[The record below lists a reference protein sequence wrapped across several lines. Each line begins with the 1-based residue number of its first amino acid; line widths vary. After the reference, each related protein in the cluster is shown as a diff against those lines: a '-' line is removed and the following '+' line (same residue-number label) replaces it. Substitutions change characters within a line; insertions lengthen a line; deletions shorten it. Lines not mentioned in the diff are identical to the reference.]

1 MATGKRKLISQ
12 TMVELDLGGTT
23 TFAAGVIETG
33 DNDDDLLV
41 GGNRSND
48 WLYGGAGD
56 DGITGNGGNDT
67 LIGGEGADI
76 LNGGSGSD
84 TIVYSESDEA
94 VTIDLHWHTG
104 SGGEA
109 EGDTIWEVENIVGSA
124 HHDWLMGDALGNYI
138 QGGDGYDIVYG
149 RDGDDYLDGSA
160 GEDNLQGDG
169 GNDTIWGGEDDDTL
183 RGAIGDDLLYGGAGD
198 DAIYG
203 GDGADLIIGGAGF
216 DEMNG
221 GAGADT
227 FVFHGDA
234 LDGLDIISDFNPA
247 EDILRL
253 TGVSGPDDWQ
263 DALVHTNQDGFVVIT
278 FPGSSVTLQGTELG
292 QIGTLAE
299 LDALIN
305 IEYAS

>member
-1 MATGKRKLISQ
+1 MATGTRKLLKQ
-12 TMVELDLGGTT
+12 AMFDLDLGGTT
-23 TFAAGVIETG
+23 TFAAGVIELG
-33 DNDDDLLV
+33 DPDDDLLV
-41 GGNRSND
+41 GSNYAND

-67 LIGGEGADI
+67 LIGGDGADI

-84 TIVYSESDEA
+84 TIVYAGSDAA

-124 HHDWLMGDALGNYI
+124 HHDWLMGDALANYI
-138 QGGDGYDIVYG
+138 QGGAGYDTVYG
-149 RDGDDYLDGSA
+149 RGGDDYLDGGA
-160 GEDNLQGDG
+160 GEDNLQGDA
-169 GNDTIWGGEDDDTL
+169 GNDTLWGGDGDDTL
-183 RGAIGDDLLYGGAGD
+183 RGVSGDDTLYGGAGD
-198 DAIYG
+198 DTIYG
-203 GDGADLIIGGAGF
+203 NDGADLIIGGAGF
-216 DEMNG
+216 DEMSG

-234 LDGLDIISDFNPA
+234 LDGLDIITDFNPA

-263 DALVHTNQDGFVVIT
+263 NALVHTNQDGFVVIT
-278 FPGSSVTLQGTELG
+278 FPGSNVTLANTDLG
-292 QIGTLAE
+292 QVGLLSE

-305 IEYAS
+305 IEYAP

>member
-1 MATGKRKLISQ
+1 
-12 TMVELDLGGTT
+12 
-23 TFAAGVIETG
+23 
-33 DNDDDLLV
+33 
-41 GGNRSND
+41 
-48 WLYGGAGD
+48 
-56 DGITGNGGNDT
+56 
-67 LIGGEGADI
+67 
-76 LNGGSGSD
+76 
-84 TIVYSESDEA
+84 
-94 VTIDLHWHTG
+94 
-104 SGGEA
+104 
-109 EGDTIWEVENIVGSA
+109 
-124 HHDWLMGDALGNYI
+124 MGDALGNYI

-149 RDGDDYLDGSA
+149 RDGDDYLDGGA